1 MQSAQQAVHPWFVSY
16 PGVGTGSHK
25 QLSLSTL
32 VLEVSLSIATEDCNF
47 LVHRRSMKSKWRD
60 SVNSHDSST
69 WCGLSVPDE
78 TEEICWLVPVKPK
91 I

>member
-60 SVNSHDSST
+60 SVNNVTATIRQHGADFPSLT
-69 WCGLSVPDE
+69 
-78 TEEICWLVPVKPK
+78 KPK
-91 I
+91 RSAGWFL